1 MTTPQRSALAAMQR
15 ALTLGAVAA
24 LLVWLW
30 FARGSLA
37 WQLVG
42 VALFLWGHAM
52 VLGLEFVLMACVNRR
67 DPAPR
72 ATWGEW
78 LRAWWAESL
87 TAPRVFSWWQPFRW
101 RMLPDTAVG
110 ECTFEGRRAVVLV
123 HGFVCNRGLWM
134 PWLRELRARG
144 VPYATVSLEPVFGS
158 IDGYVPQLQ
167 AAIERATRATG
178 QPPLVV
184 AHSMGGL
191 VVRAWLRATGAGA
204 EARIHHVVTL
214 GTPHRGTWLG
224 RLSRVPNGRQMND
237 QGDWVSALS
246 AAESPPLYQR
256 FTCWYSN
263 CDNIVFPVSTATLPG
278 ADNRFLRGVPHVAM
292 AYHPAVMKASLAML

>member
-1 MTTPQRSALAAMQR
+1 MTTGRSALAAMQR
-15 ALTLGAVAA
+15 GLTLGAAGL

-30 FARGSLA
+30 LARGSPA
-37 WQLVG
+37 WQGAG
-42 VALFLWGHAM
+42 VALFLWGHAL
-52 VLGLEFVLMACVNRR
+52 VLGVEFALMARVNRA
-67 DPAPR
+67 DPAPS
-72 ATWGEW
+72 ATVGEW
-78 LRAWWAESL
+78 LRAWWTESV

-101 RMLPDTAVG
+101 RLLPDTAVG
-110 ECTFEGRRAVVLV
+110 EGTHTGRRAVVLV

-134 PWLRELRARG
+134 PWLRVLRARG

-158 IDGYVPQLQ
+158 IDAYVPQLE

-191 VVRAWLRATGAGA
+191 AVRAWLRAAGPGA
-204 EARIHHVVTL
+204 EARVHHVVTI
-214 GTPHRGTWLG
+214 GSPHRGTWLG
-224 RLSRVPNGRQMND
+224 RLSRLPNGRQMSD
-237 QGDWVSALS
+237 TGAWLRTL
-246 AAESPPLYQR
+246 AAGEPPGLYRR

-278 ADNRFLRGVPHVAM
+278 ADNRFLRGVPHVAL
-292 AYHPAVMKASLAML
+292 AYHPAVMDTSLAML

>member
-1 MTTPQRSALAAMQR
+1 MTAERSALATLQR
-15 ALTLGAVAA
+15 VLTLGAVAL

-37 WQLVG
+37 WQLG
-42 VALFLWGHAM
+42 GLALFLFGHAV
-52 VLGLEFVLMACVNRR
+52 VLGLEFILMAWVNRS

-72 ATWGEW
+72 ATEGEW
-78 LRAWWAESL
+78 LRAWWAESV
-87 TAPRVFSWWQPFRW
+87 TAPWVFSWWQPFRW
-101 RMLPDTAVG
+101 RALPDTAVG
-110 ECTFEGRRAVVLV
+110 EATHTGRRAVVLV

-144 VPYATVSLEPVFGS
+144 VPYVTVNLEPVFGH
-158 IDGYVPQLQ
+158 IDGYAPQLE

-191 VVRAWLRATGAGA
+191 VVRAWLRAAGPGAA
-204 EARIHHVVTL
+204 ARVHHVVTI

-224 RLSRVPNGRQMND
+224 RLSRVPNGREMSDAGPWVQALAG
-237 QGDWVSALS
+237 GDTSVSR
-246 AAESPPLYQR
+246 PP

-278 ADNRFLRGVPHVAM
+278 ADNRLLRGVPHVAL
-292 AYHPAVMKASLAML
+292 AYHPAVMRASLAML